1 MSGAQIV
8 GVVSFM
14 PERVVDNTNLVL
26 AASEED
32 EKLDRNPFFQGVKE
46 RRFASPDYQSS
57 DLGSNVLKKLLE
69 ATGTEAEELDLILCS
84 CIFNDYF
91 CPGIGSAIQ
100 HQVGAKQATILNMD
114 TGCSSY
120 LSMLNT
126 ARAFIESGLYQ
137 KIAIVTVTNYI
148 SRLTELQ
155 KTKRYSV
162 LGDGASA
169 TLLVNGKSSFVASYE
184 RSHGENYGL
193 LVGQSELVNGE
204 SCNYWEGG
212 SGTIAFSFSE
222 GMLKSLHKNAL
233 KLVPEA
239 VSKCLFQANLSVD
252 DISLLITHQPNSF
265 FINEWRSRIGITQ
278 TCVHDTLEYYGNL
291 FQSSIPVTL
300 ADAVEKNKVQQG
312 DLLALGSFSNG
323 GDFVSST
330 VIRWG

>member
-1 MSGAQIV
+1 MSEAQIV
-8 GVVSFM
+8 SVVSFM
-14 PERVVDNTNLVL
+14 PEDVADNTNLVL
-26 AASEED
+26 AESED

-46 RRFASPDYQSS
+46 RRFASPKYQSS
-57 DLGSNVLKKLLE
+57 DLGSNALKKLLE
-69 ATGTEAEELDLILCS
+69 VTDTQAEELDLILCS

-91 CPGIGSAIQ
+91 CPGVGSAIQ
-100 HQVGAKQATILNMD
+100 DRVGAKQATMLNID

-148 SRLTELQ
+148 SRLPKLQ
-155 KTKRYSV
+155 NTKRYSV

-169 TLLVNGKSSFVASYE
+169 TLLVNGKSSFIASYE

-193 LVGQSELVNGE
+193 LVGQPELVDGE
-204 SCNYWEGG
+204 FFNYWEGG
-212 SGTIAFSFSE
+212 SGQIAINFSQEMVDSIRD
-222 GMLKSLHKNAL
+222 NAL

-239 VSKCLFQANLSVD
+239 VNKCLFKADLSID
-252 DISLLITHQPNSF
+252 DISLLITHQPNTF

-278 TCVHDTLEYYGNL
+278 PRVHDTLEHYGNM

-300 ADAVEKNKVQQG
+300 ADALKKDKVQVG
-312 DLLALGSFSNG
+312 DLVALGTFSNG

-330 VIRWG
+330 VIRWE